1 MQHHRRSQDALF
13 FKTHFVLVLLDGSC
27 GEQKAQEE
35 EMDRAAGNVQ
45 AKVQP
50 WAGWGKVA
58 GGGSRTLGTA
68 SGGPGVR
75 SPSSWNPFSSGREM
89 NSASHWAQIHCRVT
103 GSERPGWAFHSDVC
117 APPKHSDLRQVAEDL
132 VGKASLYFSDCPA

>member
-45 AKVQP
+45 AKVKS
-50 WAGWGKVA
+50 WAGWGKVP
-58 GGGSRTLGTA
+58 GGGSCSLGTA
-68 SGGPGVR
+68 SGRAGGQIGRPPGI
-75 SPSSWNPFSSGREM
+75 PFPVGGR
-89 NSASHWAQIHCRVT
+89 
-103 GSERPGWAFHSDVC
+103 
-117 APPKHSDLRQVAEDL
+117 
-132 VGKASLYFSDCPA
+132 